1 MIIVLV
7 AIGAFA
13 VGFGGT
19 GAYLAVSQTL
29 SNQTGAGPDDGGTSS
44 APVVEETTEAPQT
57 PCPAFTIEAV
67 RQSGRP
73 GELVEVRWVQ
83 GTRPNGLGGEAW
95 ICRDSDGTL
104 YYQGHDLTGPA
115 TAATSNNTILIGG
128 SIRGEVSLE
137 GETYVATNG
146 ATRYLVG
153 PDTFA
158 IINNGNRSDFTNLAQ
173 RP

>member
-44 APVVEETTEAPQT
+44 APVVEETTEAPQR
-57 PCPAFTIEAV
+57 PCPAFTIEAG

-95 ICRDSDGTL
+95 ICRDSDDTL
-104 YYQGHDLTGPA
+104 YYQGHD
-115 TAATSNNTILIGG
+115 ID
-128 SIRGEVSLE
+128 GEPWIE
-137 GETYVATNG
+137 GENVIVVGGGINGSVVQDGSAYVATVSFG
-146 ATRYLVG
+146 QYRVSPTEFRLIG
-153 PDTFA
+153 
-158 IINNGNRSDFTNLAQ
+158 NNGTETVWIMS
-173 RP
+173 